1 MKIKITVFVVLLLG
15 ALLFYKI
22 NKQNSNNFKKVFV
35 SKIVDH
41 EALNETFRGVVDS
54 LAEQGYIQGQNL
66 DLRMESAQGNAALAT
81 QIAGKS
87 INQSRPPDAVAG
99 LGTVSAQ
106 SLAKYALAGKTKLVF
121 SSVTDPRAANLTD
134 GDNLKPNI
142 TGVSNFVELAPQIQL
157 FKQIKPSIKR
167 LGIIY
172 NPGESNSVSLVN
184 KLSNICLESDI
195 FLVKQSVTNSSQLY
209 QAAVKLSLEVDAIFI
224 SNDNTALSGLQGII
238 KAANLQ
244 KIPVFV
250 SDTDAVK
257 LGALAALGPNQ
268 YEIGVQTGIM
278 IANILNGKDMRK
290 MPIEYPKNTELFINL
305 DAAKILGIEILP
317 ELITKAKKIIKSE

>member
-1 MKIKITVFVVLLLG
+1 MKIKMAVLVVLLLS

-22 NKQNSNNFKKVFV
+22 NKQDNNNLKKVFV

-41 EALNETFRGVVDS
+41 EALNETFRGLVDS
-54 LAEQGYIQGQNL
+54 LAEQGFIQGQNL
-66 DLRMESAQGNAALAT
+66 DLRMESAQGNATLAT
-81 QIAGKS
+81 QIAAKF
-87 INQSRPPDAVAG
+87 INQSPAVVVG
-99 LGTVSAQ
+99 IGTVSAQ
-106 SLAKYALAGKTKLVF
+106 SLAKDALANKTKLVF
-121 SSVTDPRAANLTD
+121 SSITDPLAANLTD
-134 GDNLKPNI
+134 EDNLKPNI

-195 FLVKQSVTNSSQLY
+195 FLVKQSVANSSQLY
-209 QAAVKLSLEVDAIFI
+209 QAAVKLSLDVDAIFI
-224 SNDNTALSGLQGII
+224 SNDNTALSGLQSII

-268 YEIGVQTGIM
+268 YEIGVQTGSI

-305 DAAKILGIEILP
+305 DTAKILGIEILP

>member
-1 MKIKITVFVVLLLG
+1 MKIKITVFVMLLLSVV
-15 ALLFYKI
+15 LFYKI
-22 NKQNSNNFKKVFV
+22 NKQDNTNFKKVFV

-41 EALNETFRGVVDS
+41 EALNETFRGLVDS
-54 LAEQGYIQGQNL
+54 LAEQGFIQGQNL
-66 DLRMESAQGNAALAT
+66 DLRMESAQGNATLAT
-81 QIAGKS
+81 QIAAKF
-87 INQSRPPDAVAG
+87 INQAPAVVVG
-99 LGTVSAQ
+99 IGTVSAQ
-106 SLAKYALAGKTKLVF
+106 SLAKDALGNKTKLVF
-121 SSVTDPRAANLTD
+121 SSITDPLGANLTD
-134 GDNLKPNI
+134 EDNLKPNI
-142 TGVSNFVELAPQIQL
+142 TGVSNFVELAPQLQL

-224 SNDNTALSGLQGII
+224 SNDNTALSGLQSII

-268 YEIGVQTGIM
+268 YEIGVQTGNI
-278 IANILNGKDMRK
+278 IANILNGKDMK
-290 MPIEYPKNTELFINL
+290 KIPIEYPKNTELFINL